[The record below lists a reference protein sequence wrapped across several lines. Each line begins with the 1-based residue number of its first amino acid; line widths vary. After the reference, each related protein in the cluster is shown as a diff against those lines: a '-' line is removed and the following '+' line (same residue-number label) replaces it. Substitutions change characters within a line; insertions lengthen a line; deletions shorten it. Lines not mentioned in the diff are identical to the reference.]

1 MAMANEG
8 QPHGLSRFLKPA
20 AWLLL
25 VAVIVITLVPA
36 AYRPETPLPLK
47 VERALGF
54 AVMTFVFTLAYPG
67 RWRAILLVGIVGAI
81 GLELMQFIIPSR
93 DPSPV
98 DAVVKAIGAGM
109 GVAGA
114 MVVRRVAGLA
124 QARSG

>member
-1 MAMANEG
+1 M
-8 QPHGLSRFLKPA
+8 FLKLA

-36 AYRPETPLPLK
+36 EYRPETLLPLK

-54 AVMTFVFTLAYPG
+54 AVMTFVFTLAYP
-67 RWRAILLVGIVGAI
+67 RWWRAILLVAIAGAV
-81 GLELMQFIIPSR
+81 GLELLQFMIPSR

-114 MVVRRVAGLA
+114 MLVRRLTGPG
-124 QARSG
+124 QPGSK

>member
-1 MAMANEG
+1 MANDG
-8 QPHGLSRFLKPA
+8 QGRKLSMVLKLA

-36 AYRPETPLPLK
+36 EYRPETPLPLK

-54 AVMTFVFTLAYPG
+54 AVMTFVFTLAYPQW
-67 RWRAILLVGIVGAI
+67 WRAILVVATAGAV
-81 GLELMQFIIPSR
+81 GLELLQFIIPSR

-98 DAVVKAIGAGM
+98 DAVVKAIGACV

-114 MVVRRVAGLA
+114 MLARRVAGLGY
-124 QARSG
+124 RRPG